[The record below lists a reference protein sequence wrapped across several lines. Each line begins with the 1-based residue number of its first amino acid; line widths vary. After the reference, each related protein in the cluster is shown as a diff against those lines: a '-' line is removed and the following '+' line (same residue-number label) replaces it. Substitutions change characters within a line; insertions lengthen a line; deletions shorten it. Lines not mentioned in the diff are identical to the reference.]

1 MYNEV
6 SLGGTMK
13 KGFTLIE
20 LLIVMVV
27 LGILVTIAMPKYRA
41 SLERGRAMEGITNL
55 RAASDAMN
63 AKYIMNE
70 NVYTRDGVVDSSQNF
85 LIGNIA
91 KSRSFTAPRLESG
104 GDTTATI
111 RVIREG
117 GEYELWAENVDGELK
132 YITCTGDTEL
142 CQAIGAELVG
152 TQYIFDF
159 RK

>member
-20 LLIVMVV
+20 LLIVMVI
-27 LGILVTIAMPKYRA
+27 LGILVTVALPKYRA

-70 NVYTRDGVVDSSQNF
+70 NSYTNVTEND
-85 LIGNIA
+85 LAIGNLA
-91 KSRSFTAPRLESG
+91 KSRSFTTPVLGAVEAASAEVYVCR
-104 GDTTATI
+104 GDDANPEYTLTA
-111 RVIREG
+111 VNKE
-117 GEYELWAENVDGELK
+117 GELK
-132 YITCTGDTEL
+132 YITCTGDAEL
-142 CQAIGAELVG
+142 CQAIGAESVDG
-152 TQYIFDF
+152 SYMFDF
-159 RK
+159 R

>member
-41 SLERGRAMEGITNL
+41 SLERGRAMEGINNL
-55 RAASDAMN
+55 RAASDAVN
-63 AKYIMNE
+63 ARYIM
-70 NVYTRDGVVDSSQNF
+70 D
-85 LIGNIA
+85 GNIYNNPDISFA
-91 KSRSFTAPRLESG
+91 ALTKSKNFSKPGLTGYSPGFVFITV
-104 GDTTATI
+104 T
-111 RVIREG
+111 REG
-117 GEYELWAENVDGELK
+117 GEYSLSAYNTDGELK

-152 TQYIFDF
+152 SSYMFDF
-159 RK
+159 RN

>member
-55 RAASDAMN
+55 RAASDALN

-70 NVYTRDGVVDSSQNF
+70 NVYTDTGVVNASGTFIAGS
-85 LIGNIA
+85 LA
-91 KSRSFTAPRLESG
+91 KSRSFSAPAISSLSN
-104 GDTTATI
+104 TQA
-111 RVIREG
+111 RVQVVREG
-117 GEYELWAENVDGELK
+117 NEYTLTAVNTNGELDQ
-132 YITCTGDTEL
+132 IICSGDTEL
-142 CQAIGAELVG
+142 CQAIGAEYSG
-152 TQYIFDF
+152 GSYIFDF
-159 RK
+159 TK

>member
-1 MYNEV
+1 
-6 SLGGTMK
+6 MK

-55 RAASDAMN
+55 RAASDAVN
-63 AKYIMNE
+63 ARYVMDGNS
-70 NVYTRDGVVDSSQNF
+70 YTTPDLSFASLAKNKSFSKPSIDGFSRGFV
-85 LIGNIA
+85 LIGV
-91 KSRSFTAPRLESG
+91 T
-104 GDTTATI
+104 
-111 RVIREG
+111 REG
-117 GEYELWAENVDGELK
+117 GEYSLSAYNTDGELK

-142 CQAIGAELVG
+142 CQAIGAELVDG
-152 TQYIFDF
+152 SYMFDF